1 MWKHLLLDRG
11 LDVFLQ
17 GLVWVCSAILLYF
30 AGGHEEETA
39 RSLEDR
45 IRVNMLEQQSTKS
58 WEKFSKG
65 ISSLLE

>member
-1 MWKHLLLDRG
+1 MY
-11 LDVFLQ
+11 FLQ

-45 IRVNMLEQQSTKS
+45 IRINVLEQQSTKN

-65 ISSLLE
+65 ICRPLE